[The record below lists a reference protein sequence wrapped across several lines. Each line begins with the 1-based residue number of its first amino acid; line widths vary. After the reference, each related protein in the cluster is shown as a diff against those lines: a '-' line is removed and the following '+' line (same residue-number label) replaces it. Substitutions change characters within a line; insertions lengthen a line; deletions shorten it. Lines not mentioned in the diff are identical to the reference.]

1 MTNNILSVSEL
12 RQIFQNKSDCYIEYG
27 RSIGSGVIVDDTSQ
41 AMTEDRFIE
50 VVTELL
56 KETKK

>member
-1 MTNNILSVSEL
+1 MANNIPSEAEL
-12 RQIFQNKSDCYIEYG
+12 RQMFQNKSDCYVEYG
-27 RSIGSGVIVDDTSQ
+27 RSMGSGIIVDDTAQ